1 MSSWVFETEKPQ
13 ALSRCGSPGS
23 KIYSYEMYRA
33 GPVTDVAPTQIEMRF
48 SETGTKV

>member
-1 MSSWVFETEKPQ
+1 VFETEKPE

-33 GPVTDVAPTQIEMRF
+33 ARVNDVAPTQIEMRC
-48 SETGTKV
+48 SEAGTKV